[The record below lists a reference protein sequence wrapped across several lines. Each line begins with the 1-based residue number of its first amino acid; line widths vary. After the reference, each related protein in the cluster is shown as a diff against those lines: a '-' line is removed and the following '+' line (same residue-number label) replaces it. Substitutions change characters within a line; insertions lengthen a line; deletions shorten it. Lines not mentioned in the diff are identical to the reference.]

1 MGGAIEHW
9 LGFQD
14 KIGRAFMMNEDALKY
29 PLSDYLV
36 NGGGLHIN
44 AIELEYPH
52 PDFPNRLIDTVITDN
67 IDIGRKDGESL
78 VNAYELKL
86 ARTNT
91 RYDPE
96 KKRIFN
102 DLIRMYMAN
111 KHSTSK
117 CYFIITGKSIH
128 FERDF
133 RNHKV
138 NGVDFYRKWFKF
150 VKGDEATFQ
159 VNTET
164 DTIYKDI
171 YDSFIEKYKKRFQGT
186 GTLTLPTKITTT
198 CEFITAYKSQL
209 VPYISGIWSVK

>member
-1 MGGAIEHW
+1 MGGALEHW

-44 AIELEYPH
+44 TIELEYPH
-52 PDFPNRLIDTVITDN
+52 PDFPNRLIDTVVTDN
-67 IDIGRKDGESL
+67 NNVGRKDNEKI

-86 ARTNT
+86 AKTNT
-91 RYDPE
+91 RYDSE

-102 DLIRMYMAN
+102 DLIRLFMAN
-111 KHSTSK
+111 KYSSGK

-138 NGVDFYRKWFKF
+138 NQTDFYRKWFKF
-150 VKGDEATFQ
+150 VIGDENTFIVQ
-159 VNTET
+159 SET
-164 DTIYKDI
+164 DSTYKDI
-171 YDSFIEKYKKRFQGT
+171 YDLFVDKYKNRFQGA
-186 GTLTLPTKITTT
+186 GTLSLPQEITTT
-198 CEFITAYKSQL
+198 CEFITAFKSQL
-209 VPYISGIWSVK
+209 VPYMAGIWSVK